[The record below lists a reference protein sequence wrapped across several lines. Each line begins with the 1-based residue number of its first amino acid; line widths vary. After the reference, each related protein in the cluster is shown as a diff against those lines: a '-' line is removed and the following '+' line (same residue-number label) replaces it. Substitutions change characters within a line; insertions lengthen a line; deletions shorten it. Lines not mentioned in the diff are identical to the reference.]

1 MIYRETLNLLEWER
15 LGEHLATFT
24 ATKMGAIAA
33 RNLPIPTS
41 LADSKELLAQ
51 TQEIYGLEQNL
62 EIRWTFEGITDVGDS
77 LKRATLKGI
86 LSGKELLNIATTLA
100 GMRRLR
106 RIIDDCEELPV
117 LKELVA
123 DIRTYP

>member
-62 EIRWTFEGITDVGDS
+62 ERTVKYCHYFS
-77 LKRATLKGI
+77 RNATLK
-86 LSGKELLNIATTLA
+86 THY
-100 GMRRLR
+100 R
-106 RIIDDCEELPV
+106 
-117 LKELVA
+117 
-123 DIRTYP
+123 